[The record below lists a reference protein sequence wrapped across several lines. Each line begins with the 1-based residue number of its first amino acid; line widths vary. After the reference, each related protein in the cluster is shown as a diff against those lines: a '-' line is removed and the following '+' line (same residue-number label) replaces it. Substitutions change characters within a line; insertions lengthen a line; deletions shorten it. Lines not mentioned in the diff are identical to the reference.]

1 MKNWKGSL
9 IGILF
14 VLILWYSAD
23 IVTLG
28 LSLNEQLPLCPY
40 IGGGTV
46 LWGVIVLI
54 IFWIFILPIIAF
66 CRMKHV
72 TFDERYKAALR
83 DLKPYY
89 DQKPK
94 DNPKHA
100 LYHKMQ
106 LSGLSEQ
113 KKKEY
118 LEKYAEIGDIPKKA
132 RRLIMSYSKA
142 SGVLVAYSRSKFMD
156 SFVLLAMQV
165 LLVMNIARLHGYKPS
180 PVFNV
185 CCFVWVCANSIFAL
199 FMQDIAIKVG
209 ELVESGV
216 DDVVGDFLPELT
228 EETVSSNMEGAA
240 MEGGTQSALSSV
252 GEALDSIPFV
262 GGLIRVGLKSAG
274 KAAGLVTRLAFEAA
288 VGGAI
293 VYATGYAFL
302 ISLEGASLGENKLIA
317 MIQKR
322 REGRRK
328 IFKSLAFSMV
338 PGAKSQIEK
347 ADKDIHS

>member
-40 IGGGTV
+40 VGGGTV

-72 TFDERYKAALR
+72 TFDARYKAALR

-94 DNPKHA
+94 DHPKHA
-100 LYHKMQ
+100 LYHEMQ
-106 LSGLSEQ
+106 ISGLSQQ

-118 LEKYAEIGDIPKKA
+118 LEKYVEIGDIPQKA
-132 RRLIMSYSKA
+132 RQMILNYSKA
-142 SGVLVAYSRSKFMD
+142 TGVMVAYSRSKFLD
-156 SFVLLAMQV
+156 SFVLLVMQV
-165 LLVMNIARLHGYKPS
+165 RLVMDIARLHGYKPS

-185 CCFVWVCANSIFAL
+185 CCFGWVCMNSILAL
-199 FMQDIAIKVG
+199 FMQDIAVKVG

-216 DDVVGDFLPELT
+216 DNMMGDFLPELT
-228 EETVSSNMEGAA
+228 DETVSSSMEGGA
-240 MEGGTQSALSSV
+240 MEGGTESVLSNVGMAFESV
-252 GEALDSIPFV
+252 PFI
-262 GGLIRVGLKSAG
+262 GGFIRVGLKSAG
-274 KAAGLVTRLAFEAA
+274 KVAGLLTRLAFEAA
-288 VGGAI
+288 VGGSI

-302 ISLEGASLGENKLIA
+302 LNLENASLGENKLIG

-322 REGRRK
+322 REGRRR
-328 IFKSLAFSMV
+328 IFKKLAVNMM
-338 PGAKSQIEK
+338 PHAKSEIEK
-347 ADKDIHS
+347 VDEAIHS